1 MEEEKTDTSIPATGA
16 VRPLQYLEGLRLFYR
31 DPNFANNLLIGSI
44 FMLIPIVGPI
54 VLAGWVCE
62 IIQRLIR
69 RHPRPFPKLDFSDF
83 GDYLGRGLVP
93 FVVNFAATIPL
104 VIVIYIIMI
113 VVALGTAALVRA
125 TGQTPAVLIAIV
137 FGIGAYL
144 AVIFPAS
151 VIIFSMMTFAEITED
166 FGTAFSLGRVIG
178 YAKRNWKAILVS
190 MLVLIP
196 VSFGMSLA
204 GMIACFIGIYPV
216 IVMLQATFVHLRWQI
231 YENDLAAGGEALPMK
246 PERMLSS
253 ERPQAAPSIP
263 KPAGSNQTPPPPPP
277 APPTP
282 GS

>member
-1 MEEEKTDTSIPATGA
+1 MEEEKTDTSIPTSGA
-16 VRPLQYLEGLRLFYR
+16 IRPLQYLEGLRLFYR
-31 DPNFANNLLIGSI
+31 DPNFTNNLLIGSI

-93 FVVNFAATIPL
+93 FVVNFAASIPL

-113 VVALGTAALVRA
+113 VVALATAALVRA
-125 TGQTPAVLIAIV
+125 TGQTPAVLFAIV

-166 FGTAFSLGRVIG
+166 FGTAFSFGRVFG
-178 YAKRNWKAILVS
+178 YAKRNWKPILIS

-196 VSFGMSLA
+196 VSFGMTLA

-231 YENDLAAGGEALPMK
+231 YENDLASGGEPLPMK
-246 PERMLSS
+246 PERTLSS
-253 ERPQAAPSIP
+253 ERPQAAPTIP
-263 KPAGSNQTPPPPPP
+263 KPAGSPQAPPPPP
-277 APPTP
+277 APPSP
-282 GS
+282 GA